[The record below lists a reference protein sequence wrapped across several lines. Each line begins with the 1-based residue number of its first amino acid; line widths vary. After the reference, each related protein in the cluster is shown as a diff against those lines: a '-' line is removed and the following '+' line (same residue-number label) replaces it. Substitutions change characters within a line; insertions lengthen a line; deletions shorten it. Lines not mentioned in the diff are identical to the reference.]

1 MQGIDGDS
9 ARWAVVESSIEIRN
23 WRAEGLEETA
33 GQSGDIRTLI
43 SVKLLNRAA
52 EKAARCYGGDASRLL
67 DVCCALD
74 SIRRPADLAR
84 FLPAVME
91 DHDEIFIVLVK
102 EMPLSDAAAT
112 RGFRITNS

>member
-33 GQSGDIRTLI
+33 GQSGDIRT
-43 SVKLLNRAA
+43 
-52 EKAARCYGGDASRLL
+52 L

-112 RGFRITNS
+112 RGFRITNV